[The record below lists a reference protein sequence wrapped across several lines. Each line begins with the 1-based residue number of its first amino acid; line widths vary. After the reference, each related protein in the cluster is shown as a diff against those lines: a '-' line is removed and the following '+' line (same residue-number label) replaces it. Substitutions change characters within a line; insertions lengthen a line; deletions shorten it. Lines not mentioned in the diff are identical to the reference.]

1 MCNDFII
8 WQQHGARKFSLFPFV
23 NVWPTHVLL
32 LWAKVVPKKHMPAFD
47 DSLILC
53 HLSERTA
60 EKKKKKS
67 PSLFGVSQGWW
78 RGDRGMGG
86 RLQGC
91 RLKHALNT
99 EEPNRRRR
107 EETSRTWRDLWSD
120 TQDVFEAVLSS
131 RGKDG
136 SVLYCVFGFGLQY
149 TTYTLTYA
157 ALNPWD
163 KLNYRR

>member
-1 MCNDFII
+1 MI
-8 WQQHGARKFSLFPFV
+8 SLYGNSTELENSHYSHLLTSGRLTSCSFEQRLCQR
-23 NVWPTHVLL
+23 NICLL
-32 LWAKVVPKKHMPAFD
+32 LMTLWFCVIF
-47 DSLILC
+47 
-53 HLSERTA
+53 LSEQRK
-60 EKKKKKS
+60 KKKKKS
-67 PSLFGVSQGWW
+67 PSLFGVSQGWG

-120 TQDVFEAVLSS
+120 TQDVFEAVL
-131 RGKDG
+131 KDG